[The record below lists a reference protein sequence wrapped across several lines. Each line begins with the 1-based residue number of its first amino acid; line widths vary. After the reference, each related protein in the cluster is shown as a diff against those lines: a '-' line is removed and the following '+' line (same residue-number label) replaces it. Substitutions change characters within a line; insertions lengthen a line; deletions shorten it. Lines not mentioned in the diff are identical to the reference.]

1 MLLLTSTK
9 ISVGV
14 FVYFLARL
22 VKWVTVESLI
32 KTNVVSKVGY
42 TEIFGNNFVHGGNK
56 RRGAKVVMVCLVVKQ
71 WWDVAFEKLFRQ
83 ILFWRAGGRGLN
95 HILFPM
101 QRQCG
106 LCIRELK
113 KLLLLICSPNPNLK
127 LTLDKNIW
135 NFVGHPNVPFS
146 RYHPSTYKSQG
157 RRKLFVEGAR
167 GTDSST
173 LSICSQW

>member
-1 MLLLTSTK
+1 MIWKVHILRSMLLLTSTK

-127 LTLDKNIW
+127 LTLHKNIW
-135 NFVGHPNVPFS
+135 NFVDHPNVAFS
-146 RYHPSTYKSQG
+146 CYHPSINHRG
-157 RRKLFVEGAR
+157 GA
-167 GTDSST
+167 SN
-173 LSICSQW
+173 LK